1 MNPAEILSHSKA
13 LWNMSRFDLGSDE
26 ALSQILD
33 RGSLEDWSALYALM
47 RSDGDE
53 ALRLRERVHGILY
66 RVPEPYPWFWLAALS
81 ALGHPVD
88 WSLPPKRS
96 VGEARI

>member
-33 RGSLEDWSALYALM
+33 RGSLEDWSA
-47 RSDGDE
+47 
-53 ALRLRERVHGILY
+53 
-66 RVPEPYPWFWLAALS
+66 
-81 ALGHPVD
+81 PVRT
-88 WSLPPKRS
+88 LP
-96 VGEARI
+96 